1 VLKVAVNHD
10 LAKSQLE
17 SELKRL
23 QDHLQQIRNSQ
34 VTEGRRE
41 GSPFGKRE
49 EEATEA
55 AELENRLAQEK
66 NILDQINDIDYAL
79 KKIQQ
84 GRFGLCENC
93 SQPITPERLEAL
105 PQAKLCINC
114 KTKLS
119 KNGRR

>member
-1 VLKVAVNHD
+1 MAVNHD

-17 SELKRL
+17 SDRKRL

-105 PQAKLCINC
+105 PQARLCINC
-114 KTKLS
+114 KAKLS